1 MADDIRATPQNQILG
16 LLSSGLSSFHQGISN
31 PFGYQNPPAEM
42 ISNFIGVP
50 ALQRTIERMSYGE
63 PLTTGQG
70 MTTQVRPDT
79 LEAALAVAP
88 LAKGV
93 KPVARMAGQ
102 EITDVMSGLPAR
114 SVLGEM
120 TPQPMQLIG
129 TRFKTGTPTEVP
141 GFGAAKEI
149 PDNYSFFSGEALK
162 DLSQVFGNKNVT
174 LKDILDH
181 PSLYRDYPELAK
193 YPVTGL
199 GLFQNNLKG
208 AYGEGKLYL
217 QRNFNPSTDDIK
229 AAHSTLLHEVQHA
242 IQELDKMPTG
252 GMTEDFLSKGYQKA
266 AGKIS
271 LMRDG
276 ANKEL
281 QNLIKDKGYGTGAYY
296 DILFNNKKGQE
307 LVAQDKDLE
316 IAANL
321 TKRLQK
327 SQMKLEDKYNT
338 AFEKYKSY
346 AGETQARAVQQRF
359 LNPQEYRKP
368 VLESYDRPVESLI
381 YRDPFGNT
389 VQ

>member
-1 MADDIRATPQNQILG
+1 MADDIRATPQNQLLG

-79 LEAALAVAP
+79 LDAALALTGIAPTASKVAP
-88 LAKGV
+88 KILDEVLASNARRAAWDPTGQRGV
-93 KPVARMAGQ
+93 
-102 EITDVMSGLPAR
+102 
-114 SVLGEM
+114 
-120 TPQPMQLIG
+120 IG
-129 TRFKTGTPTEVP
+129 VRFKTGTPTEVP
-141 GFGAAKEI
+141 GFGMAKEI

-217 QRNFNPSTDDIK
+217 QRNFNPTTDDIK

-242 IQELDKMPTG
+242 IQELDKMPMG
-252 GMTEDFLSKGYQKA
+252 GMTEDFLSNGYKKA
-266 AGKIS
+266 AGKIG

-276 ANKEL
+276 AMKEL
-281 QNLIKDKGYGTGAYY
+281 QSLIKDKGYETGAYY

-307 LVAQDKDLE
+307 LVAKDKDLE
-316 IAANL
+316 IAADL

-338 AFEKYKSY
+338 AFEKYKRY

-359 LNPQEYRKP
+359 LNPQEYRTP

-389 VQ
+389 TQ